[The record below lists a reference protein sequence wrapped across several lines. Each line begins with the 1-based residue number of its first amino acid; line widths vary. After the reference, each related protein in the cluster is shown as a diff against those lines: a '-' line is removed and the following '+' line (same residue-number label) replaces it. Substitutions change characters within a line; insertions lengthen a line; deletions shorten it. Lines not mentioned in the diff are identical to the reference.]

1 MYKLLNLEFRKL
13 KGTFLITLVPVTFL
27 VPLILVLVQYASG
40 PKASLPDIITK
51 SSVFI
56 QMISFACVVISG
68 CYIITREY
76 KSNMVPYLAITPNSM
91 SRLLFCKFILLF
103 IETFVLQLAIFG
115 ALLCVNTVLNG
126 YDGAI
131 AVRFLVSGILSALFL
146 GCLIP
151 AVIFIALWRQSFAGS
166 SIIFLVLFMLTFPF
180 TFMSYG
186 YIFPHLVP
194 IILVSKYLGYERYTP
209 MGYGPGILILAG
221 TFAAFSYLSVRC
233 MKKKE

>member
-13 KGTFLITLVPVTFL
+13 KGTFLLLLAPVTFL
-27 VPLILVLVQYASG
+27 APLTLVLIQYASG
-40 PKASLPDIITK
+40 SKASLPDIITK

-76 KSNMVPYLAITPNSM
+76 KSNMLPYLAITPNSTA
-91 SRLLFCKFILLF
+91 RILFCKFILLF
-103 IETFVLQLAIFG
+103 IETLVLQLAIFG
-115 ALLCVNTVLNG
+115 ALLCVNTALNG
-126 YDGAI
+126 FDGGI
-131 AVRFLVSGILSALFL
+131 AFRLLVAGILSALFL

-151 AVIFIALWRQSFAGS
+151 AIIFIALWRQSFAGS

-186 YIFPHLVP
+186 YIFPQLVP
-194 IILVSKYLGYERYTP
+194 IILVSKYLGYEHYTR
-209 MGYGPGILILAG
+209 MGYGPGILILAV
-221 TFAAFSYLSVRC
+221 TFAAFLYLSIRFV
-233 MKKKE
+233 KKKE